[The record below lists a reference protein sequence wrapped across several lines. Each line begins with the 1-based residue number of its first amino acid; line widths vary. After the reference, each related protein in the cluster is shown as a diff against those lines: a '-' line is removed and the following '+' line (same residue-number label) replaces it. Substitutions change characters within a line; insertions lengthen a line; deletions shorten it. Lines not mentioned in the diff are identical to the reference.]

1 MWKIVEQ
8 VNKWS
13 KASVIYIYTHTERE
27 RERERERGTM
37 STIFSQL
44 IGG

>member
-13 KASVIYIYTHTERE
+13 KVSVIYIYRE
-27 RERERERGTM
+27 RERERERGIM

>member
-1 MWKIVEQ
+1 MMWKIVEQ

-13 KASVIYIYTHTERE
+13 KASVIYIYIYIYTERKGE
-27 RERERERGTM
+27 KCTM